1 MAVVMEVITRT
12 GAKVIVR
19 DDAYINA
26 SPEEI
31 ARRRKEISD
40 TINRVADNIERQA
53 AAKLRQSAQ

>member
-1 MAVVMEVITRT
+1 MAIVKEFVTRNSTRVI
-12 GAKVIVR
+12 IR

-53 AAKLRQSAQ
+53 AARLRQPAQ

>member
-1 MAVVMEVITRT
+1 MAIVKEFVTRNGTRVI
-12 GAKVIVR
+12 IR

-53 AAKLRQSAQ
+53 AARLRQPAQ